1 MQAKQPASEQ
11 PADHRRNQKEIKIC
25 MEKKE
30 NKNLKPL
37 ESSKSSSKREVH
49 SKSSIPQDRIQTSNK
64 QHDFAPGTTRKKK

>member
-1 MQAKQPASEQ
+1 
-11 PADHRRNQKEIKIC
+11 

-64 QHDFAPGTTRKKK
+64 QHDFAPGTTRKKKNKEESQS